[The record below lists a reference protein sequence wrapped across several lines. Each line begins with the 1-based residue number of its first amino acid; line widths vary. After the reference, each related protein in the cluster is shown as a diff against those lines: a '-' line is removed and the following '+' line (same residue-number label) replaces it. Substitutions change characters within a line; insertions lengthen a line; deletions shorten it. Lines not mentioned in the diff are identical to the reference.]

1 MARPP
6 ATQPTPAELEALH
19 VLWEHGPCTVRE
31 VMKVMSRDLAYTT
44 VMTLLNVMHD
54 KKLVSRKPEGRAFR
68 YAARFE
74 PDQTQRTMLADLL
87 DRAFD
92 GSANLLVARLLEQTN
107 PSPAELDAIRKRI
120 ADYQRRMK
128 GQEPKP

>member
-6 ATQPTPAELEALH
+6 STQPTPAELEALH
-19 VLWEHGPCTVRE
+19 ILWERGPSTVRE
-31 VMKVMSRDLAYTT
+31 VMDTMSRHLAYTT
-44 VMTLLNVMHD
+44 VLTLLNVMHE
-54 KKLVSRKPEGRAFR
+54 KKLVTRKPEGRAFR

-74 PDQTQRTMLADLL
+74 PDQTQRSMLADLL

-107 PSPAELDAIRKRI
+107 PSPEELSAIHKRI
-120 ADYQRRMK
+120 ADYKRRMK
-128 GQEPKP
+128 SQEPNP